1 MFTIRTELGK
11 FQYPGNRLLSE
22 EMDDIDR
29 RLILALCE
37 DPRTSL
43 TKLASS
49 FGISR
54 QALNQ
59 RVRKLAEA
67 GLFKTIKG
75 EISMFYLDGVVVWI
89 WGRSRAA
96 SLDKALDALGRSEF
110 TARVAVAGGGE
121 LLVWGFLRHMSN
133 LSAYVKFVREAAD
146 MPDVTVGLPCFFDG
160 INPPWADGGQPP
172 RTQYRKLSVLDLRII
187 EVLQIDSRM
196 PIEEIA
202 RRTRTSPRTA
212 RRHIDVMRCE
222 GLLDYASPWDIPPG
236 VDMVTIVRITL
247 KKGADATTSARRL
260 LRIDPVHFVLLR
272 QFSNLPGLLT
282 GLVTSDRMRQIHEIL
297 SEISEDKDVLTVTP
311 NLIYYE
317 RGYDSWDY
325 RLLTSKS
332 GPSDAGRFQAS
343 YPRRSIF

>member
-1 MFTIRTELGK
+1 MLTVRTESGK
-11 FQYPGNRLLSE
+11 FQYPGNRLLPE

-43 TKLASS
+43 RKLVSS
-49 FGISR
+49 IGISR

-59 RVRKLAEA
+59 RMRKLAEA

-75 EISMFYLDGVVVWI
+75 EISMSYLDGIVVWI

-110 TARVAVAGGGE
+110 TARVAVAGGSE

-146 MPDVTVGLPCFFDG
+146 MPDVTVGLPCFLDG
-160 INPPWADGGQPP
+160 INPPWADGQPP
-172 RTQYRKLSVLDLRII
+172 KTNYRKLSALDLRII
-187 EVLQIDSRM
+187 AVLQKDSRM

-202 RRTRTSPRTA
+202 MRTGASPRTA
-212 RRHIDVMRCE
+212 RRHIDVMRRE
-222 GLLDYASPWDIPPG
+222 GSLDYASPWDIPPG
-236 VDMVTIVRITL
+236 VDMVTIVHITL
-247 KKGADATTSARRL
+247 KKGADAASSAKRL
-260 LRIDPVHFVLLR
+260 LRIDPIHFVLLR

-282 GLVTSDRMRQIHEIL
+282 GLVTSDRMHQIREIL
-297 SEISEDKDVLTVTP
+297 SEISEDEEVLAVAP

-317 RGYDSWDY
+317 RVYDSWDY
-325 RLLTSKS
+325 RLLTGKP
-332 GPSDAGRFQAS
+332 GPSDAVGS
-343 YPRRSIF
+343 VSGIPHPRKF